1 MPMKPGMMMVM
12 DKMSRYERQPR
23 SEYGGDSERRMIGYN
38 RDYETENRRRME
50 GSRMPY
56 GMDEPEARRRR
67 DSNGRYMEGGAGAY
81 GYDRGSPSMGG
92 YEAYPP
98 SYGGGHDPYRMGG
111 YGYGDEPEARRQ
123 RDSRGRFMMAG
134 DPYMMDEEMRS
145 QTWYPPYG
153 GIPPQMHGGGSRY
166 GFGDVYAH
174 IQAPGAMN
182 RPNMMESD
190 MSAPVD
196 EHTARMWVQ
205 KMDGGEHFKVEQT
218 DQQRQAICPDCNRW
232 EWYTA
237 MNAMYSDHC
246 ETAKKLNVD
255 RPDYYAHMAKDF
267 LKDKDAKPNKLRRYM
282 EHIAK

>member
-1 MPMKPGMMMVM
+1 MAMSPGM
-12 DKMSRYERQPR
+12 KMLFTDRMRQHPESNHR
-23 SEYGGDSERRMIGYN
+23 SEYGGDSERRMIGYDRN
-38 RDYETENRRRME
+38 YQTENRRR
-50 GSRMPY
+50 
-56 GMDEPEARRRR
+56 R
-67 DSNGRYMEGGAGAY
+67 DSRGRYMEGGGAAY
-81 GYDRGSPSMGG
+81 NGG
-92 YEAYPP
+92 YE
-98 SYGGGHDPYRMGG
+98 HDMPHMGG
-111 YGYGDEPEARRQ
+111 YGGTEARR
-123 RDSRGRFMMAG
+123 RDSRGRYMMGG
-134 DPYMMDEEMRS
+134 DPRMMDDDYDEEDMRS
-145 QTWYPPYG
+145 QTWYPPHMMG
-153 GIPPQMHGGGSRY
+153 GSGSRY

-182 RPNMMESD
+182 RPNMTEGD

-205 KMDGGEHFKVEQT
+205 KMDCGEHFKVEQT

-232 EWYTA
+232 EFYTA

-267 LKDKDAKPNKLRRYM
+267 LKDKDAKPHKLRRYM

>member
-1 MPMKPGMMMVM
+1 MMVM

-92 YEAYPP
+92 YEAYTP
-98 SYGGGHDPYRMGG
+98 SYGGGHDPHRMGG

-153 GIPPQMHGGGSRY
+153 GMPPQMHGGGSRY
-166 GFGDVYAH
+166 GFGDVYASIH
-174 IQAPGAMN
+174 APNAMN
-182 RPNMMESD
+182 RPGMMGMQGMD

-196 EHTARMWVQ
+196 EKTAREWVQ
-205 KMDGGEHFKVEQT
+205 RMSSGQKYSPEQAE
-218 DQQRQAICPDCNRW
+218 QLRAAHCPSCEKW
-232 EWYTA
+232 EWYVA
-237 MNAMYSDHC
+237 LNAAYSDHC
-246 ETAKKLNVD
+246 ESAKTMGLDKNEF
-255 RPDYYAHMAKDF
+255 YAMMAKDF
-267 LKDKDAKPNKLRRYM
+267 LKDKDAGPHKLRKYM
-282 EHIAK
+282 EIIPK